1 MPKDL
6 FADSQCLVIIL
17 FYQKIICCGYSV
29 CHKFCRPGPFQ
40 ATFSPD
46 PDKPQ
51 TRLNQT
57 FPGPQCDGTRLVRNT
72 IDSRRF
78 DATGRMYVELLF

>member
-6 FADSQCLVIIL
+6 FADFQCLVIIL
-17 FYQKIICCGYSV
+17 FYQKIIYCGYSV
-29 CHKFCRPGPFQ
+29 CHKFCRQGPFQ

-57 FPGPQCDGTRLVRNT
+57 FPGPQCDGTCH
-72 IDSRRF
+72 
-78 DATGRMYVELLF
+78 GRGSHKVDRQVAEINGCF

>member
-6 FADSQCLVIIL
+6 FADSQCLVIVL

-29 CHKFCRPGPFQ
+29 CHKFCRQGPFQ
-40 ATFSPD
+40 ATFFPD
-46 PDKPQ
+46 PDKLQ

-57 FPGPQCDGTRLVRNT
+57 FPHPQRDG
-72 IDSRRF
+72 
-78 DATGRMYVELLF
+78 AHGRWSNEVDRQVAEINGCF